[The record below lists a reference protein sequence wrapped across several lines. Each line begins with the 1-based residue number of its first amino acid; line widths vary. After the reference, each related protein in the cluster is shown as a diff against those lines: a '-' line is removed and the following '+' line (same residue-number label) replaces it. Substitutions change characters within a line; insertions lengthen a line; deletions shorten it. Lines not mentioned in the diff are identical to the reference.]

1 MILTCPECATRYFV
15 PDESLG
21 PAGRRVRC
29 HACGH
34 TWRAA
39 AETPLDLVPPAAE
52 TSDAALAEFA
62 RRPEAAADLSAP
74 ELPRAFRAR
83 AEQQRR
89 LRRAAAHGAVWAGIG
104 AAFVGLV
111 AAGWLMRVDIVR
123 TFPRAAAAYAAIGA
137 PVNATGLEFEAVSAR
152 AAPNDPGSV
161 LVAGAVRNVDRR
173 AAAIP
178 AVRVSLL
185 NERGGRVASR
195 VIAVQPDTLAPGA
208 VQGFAVILPDPLAQ
222 AADVGVTFDFEAAPA
237 PAPAPAAPAA
247 ENIDAEAPTGTA
259 SEQPSPLRPALGPPQ
274 PAPVEATP
282 APPNRL
288 ALHAAA
294 DSAPRHG

>member
-39 AETPLDLVPPAAE
+39 AETPLDLVPPAE
-52 TSDAALAEFA
+52 TADPAALAEFA

-74 ELPRAFRAR
+74 ELPKAFRAR

-111 AAGWLMRVDIVR
+111 AAGWVMRVDIVR

-161 LVAGAVRNVDRR
+161 LISGAVRNVDRKR
-173 AAAIP
+173 LGIP

-185 NERGGRVASR
+185 NEQGGRVASR
-195 VIAVQPDTLAPGA
+195 VIAVQSDTLAPGA

-237 PAPAPAAPAA
+237 PAPAAPASQSV
-247 ENIDAEAPTGTA
+247 ENDGQGAADPE
-259 SEQPSPLRPALGPPQ
+259 PLRPALGPPQ

-288 ALHAAA
+288 ALNAAA
-294 DSAPRHG
+294 ASAPRHG